1 MELLFLTI
9 FFVKPKIFC
18 FKVRKPLEGWE
29 RKPSVS
35 KKTKINELKT
45 MKSIYRYFVFILLSV
60 QMNLSSQN
68 IKNKDNYNYQVR
80 EEKGDLNNDGK
91 IDKITVKMDTINETI
106 PLRLQIFLSQ
116 PNGKLTLAVSSTK
129 IIEPQYPV
137 ENQGKFNGYQI
148 PDFFIEKGIL
158 TMWSEIKGGNIT
170 YDFKYHNGNFELI
183 KVNKLTNNATKGYTD
198 ENTIYTETKFNL
210 ITGLRT
216 ETDEILGSGKI
227 LNKRKKTVLIR
238 PLPKIQ
244 DFKFSDKKLY

>member
-1 MELLFLTI
+1 
-9 FFVKPKIFC
+9 
-18 FKVRKPLEGWE
+18 
-29 RKPSVS
+29 
-35 KKTKINELKT
+35 
-45 MKSIYRYFVFILLSV
+45 MKSIYQYFVFIFLSF
-60 QMNLSSQN
+60 QINLSAQN
-68 IKNKDNYNYQVR
+68 IKNKDNYNYQVK
-80 EEKGDLNNDGK
+80 EEKGDLNNDGE
-91 IDKITVKMDTINETI
+91 IDKITVKMDTINETR

-183 KVNKLTNNATKGYTD
+183 KVNKLTNNTTKGYTD
-198 ENTIYTETKFNL
+198 ENTIYTKTKFNL

-216 ETDEILGSGKI
+216 ETDEILGSDKI

-244 DFKFSDKKLY
+244 DFKFSDKKSY

>member
-1 MELLFLTI
+1 
-9 FFVKPKIFC
+9 
-18 FKVRKPLEGWE
+18 
-29 RKPSVS
+29 
-35 KKTKINELKT
+35 
-45 MKSIYRYFVFILLSV
+45 MKNIYQYFVFILLSV
-60 QMNLSSQN
+60 QMNLSAQN
-68 IKNKDNYNYQVR
+68 IKNKGNYNYQVR

-91 IDKITVKMDTINETI
+91 IDKITVKMDTINETR

-137 ENQGKFNGYQI
+137 ENQGKFNGFQI

-183 KVNKLTNNATKGYTD
+183 NVNKLVNNATEGYTD

-210 ITGLRT
+210 ITGLKT
-216 ETDEILGSGKI
+216 ETDERLGSKKI